1 MVIDVTDKAKEK
13 LSALLLEK
21 ETDKSL
27 RIYIAGYGWG
37 GPTFGIALD
46 EHKEGDTEIKVDDF
60 VFLTDD
66 VLQENFQK
74 FTIDY
79 NDGWLRKG
87 FTVIPDGLQ
96 LGSC

>member
-1 MVIDVTDKAKEK
+1 MVIDLTNRASEELKKILESKKTDK
-13 LSALLLEK
+13 L
-21 ETDKSL
+21 L

-96 LGSC
+96 PGSC

>member
-1 MVIDVTDKAKEK
+1 MMINLTQKASEELKK
-13 LSALLLEK
+13 ILESK
-21 ETDKSL
+21 KTSKPL

-37 GPTFGIALD
+37 GPIFGIALD

-87 FTVIPDGLQ
+87 FTITADGQ
-96 LGSC
+96 EVGGC